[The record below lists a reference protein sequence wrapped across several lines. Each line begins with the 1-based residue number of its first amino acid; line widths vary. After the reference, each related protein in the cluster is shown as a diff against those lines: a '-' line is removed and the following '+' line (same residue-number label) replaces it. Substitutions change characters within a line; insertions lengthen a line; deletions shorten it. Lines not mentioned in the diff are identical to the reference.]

1 VFVSDHFANS
11 YDSRSTQLL
20 ISEKNKTD
28 ITPRTC
34 TVPAAAKKA
43 QDDNAKNLKNDFF
56 QFMGYSS

>member
-43 QDDNAKNLKNDFF
+43 QDDNAKNLKK
-56 QFMGYSS
+56 